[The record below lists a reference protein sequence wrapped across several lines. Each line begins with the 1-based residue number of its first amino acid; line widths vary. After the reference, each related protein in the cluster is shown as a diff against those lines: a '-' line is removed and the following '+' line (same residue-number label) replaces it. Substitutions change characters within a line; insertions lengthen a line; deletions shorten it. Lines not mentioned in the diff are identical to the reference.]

1 MREGHACLVRR
12 QDYQPPAFW
21 IREVDL
27 TFDLDPAKTIV
38 TNRMHLERNA
48 AVEAQPLVLD
58 GESITV
64 LRVMADGQ
72 SVSFREE
79 GGRLVI
85 DELPADKTSFTLEI
99 RNTCAPAKN
108 TELSGLYVSG
118 DGFYTQ
124 CEAQGFRRIT
134 YFLDRPDVMA
144 TYRVTMRAD
153 KKRYP
158 VLLANGNLVEQAD
171 LDGGRHVAV
180 WRDPHPKPSYL
191 FAMVA
196 ADLVAR
202 EQRIRT
208 RAGTDHLLQVWV
220 RRGDLD
226 RTGHAMASLMAAVAW
241 DEARFR
247 LPLDLERFMIV
258 AVDDFNMGAM
268 ENKGLNIFNSRY
280 VLASPASATDADYAD
295 IESIVGHEYFHN
307 WTGNRVTCRDWF
319 QLSLKEGLT
328 VFRDQQ
334 FSMDMAAAASKVP
347 ASARAVRRIEDVRRL
362 RTLQF
367 PEDAGPMSHPVRP
380 DQYLAIDNFYTA
392 TVYEK
397 GAEVVRM
404 MHTLVGDE
412 GFARGMALYFQR
424 HDGQAVTCD
433 DFAQAIADANPAS
446 ALATR
451 LDAFKRWY
459 AQSGTPR
466 VIARGRYDAP
476 SRSYILGLEQQCA
489 ATPGQPEKL
498 PFVIPVAMGLMD
510 RAGRML
516 PLHMEGDDQAPTQRL
531 LVLDAHR
538 GFYTFTGIDSE
549 PVPSLLQ
556 GFSAPVALVDNLGE
570 AELLVQLQHDGDAFN
585 RWEASQRLA
594 AMHLRA
600 AREGARDLLDEP
612 YVEALRRVIRDPS
625 LDAAFK
631 ALVLTLPSE
640 AWTAEA
646 SAEADPHAIHAA
658 HEHLR
663 AELAARLHDDWAE
676 VVDRARAPGG
686 YEPTPEQAG
695 RRALVNLALDFL
707 ALHAVRTGDTVR
719 QGRVYQRF
727 KDAGNMTDRLG
738 ALEALLN
745 ARSDLATQ
753 ALERFH
759 DMALG
764 DALTLDK
771 WFDVQ
776 ARASE
781 SVGDH
786 GVVFHRLEGLLK
798 HPRFTLHNPNR
809 LRALLVNWMLRNPA
823 AFHRAD
829 ARGYVVWADQVVAVD
844 AINPVM
850 ASRLARAMD
859 RWRHLVEPYR
869 SGAREAIARV
879 AARHDLSPDV
889 REIVEKALEGG

>member
-1 MREGHACLVRR
+1 MREGTATLVQRH
-12 QDYQPPAFW
+12 DYRPPAFW
-21 IREVDL
+21 IRDVDL
-27 TFDLDPAKTIV
+27 TVDLDPAKTIV
-38 TNRMHLERNA
+38 TNRMRVERNVG
-48 AVEAQPLVLD
+48 VERQPLVLD
-58 GESITV
+58 GDSITV

-79 GGRLVI
+79 GGKLVI
-85 DELPADKTSFTLEI
+85 DELPLDEGVFTLEI

-108 TELSGLYVSG
+108 TELSGLYVSA

-153 KKRYP
+153 KKKYP

-171 LDGGRHVAV
+171 LDGGRHVAT
-180 WRDPHPKPSYL
+180 WHDPHPKPSYL

-241 DEARFR
+241 DEARFQ

-280 VLASPASATDADYAD
+280 VLASPASATDTDYAD

-334 FSMDMAAAASKVP
+334 FSMDMAAATSSAP
-347 ASARAVRRIEDVRRL
+347 QSARAVRRIEDVRRL

-367 PEDAGPMSHPVRP
+367 PEDAGPMAHPVRP
-380 DQYLAIDNFYTA
+380 DEYLAIDNFYTA

-412 GFARGMALYFQR
+412 GFARGMSLYFQR

-433 DFAQAIADANPAS
+433 DFAQAIADANPGS
-446 ALATR
+446 ALTTR

-476 SRSYILGLEQQCA
+476 SRSYILGLEQKCA
-489 ATPGQPEKL
+489 ASPGQPDKQ

-510 RAGRML
+510 RTGRML
-516 PLHMEGDDQAPTQRL
+516 PLRMESDDHAPLQRL
-531 LVLDAHR
+531 LVLDEHR
-538 GFYTFTGIDSE
+538 AFYTFTNVDTE

-556 GFSAPVALVDNLGE
+556 GFSAPVALIDNLGE
-570 AELLVQLQHDGDAFN
+570 PELLVQLQHDADAFN

-600 AREGARDLLDEP
+600 AHDGTASLLDDA
-612 YVEALRRVIRDPS
+612 YVDALRRVIRDPK

-646 SAEADPHAIHAA
+646 SSEADPQRIHAA
-658 HEHLR
+658 HERLR
-663 AELAARLHDDWAE
+663 AELADRLHDDWAAIADHTE
-676 VVDRARAPGG
+676 CGGG

-695 RRALVNLALDFL
+695 RRALINLALDFL
-707 ALHAVRTGDTVR
+707 ALHAVRHGDTVR
-719 QGRVYQRF
+719 QGRIYQRF

-745 ARSDLATQ
+745 ARSELATQ

-759 DMALG
+759 ETAG
-764 DALTLDK
+764 HDALMLDK

-786 GVVFHRLEGLLK
+786 GRVFHRLKSLLQ
-798 HPRFTLHNPNR
+798 HPQFTLANPNR
-809 LRALLVNWMLRNPA
+809 MRALLVNWMLRNPA

-829 ARGYVVWADQVVAVD
+829 AAGYVAWAAQVTAVD

-850 ASRLARAMD
+850 AARLARAMD
-859 RWRHLVEPYR
+859 RWRHLAEPYR
-869 SGAREAIARV
+869 SGAREALARV
-879 AARHDLSPDV
+879 WARDDLSPDV
-889 REIVEKALEGG
+889 REIVGKALEAA

>member
-1 MREGHACLVRR
+1 MREGTATVVHRL
-12 QDYQPPAFW
+12 DYQPPAYW
-21 IREVDL
+21 IREVEL
-27 TFDLDPAKTIV
+27 AFDLEPAKTIV
-38 TNRMHLERNA
+38 TNRMRVERNA
-48 AVEAQPLVLD
+48 AVAVQPLVLD
-58 GESITV
+58 GEGITV

-72 SVSFREE
+72 SVSFRED
-79 GGRLVI
+79 GGKLVI
-85 DELPADKTSFTLEI
+85 DGLPQDKSTFLLEI

-124 CEAQGFRRIT
+124 CEAQGFRRISW
-134 YFLDRPDVMA
+134 FLDRPDVMA
-144 TYRVTMRAD
+144 VYTVTMRAD
-153 KKRYP
+153 KKKYP
-158 VLLANGNLVEQAD
+158 VLLANGNLVEQGD
-171 LDGGRHVAV
+171 LDGGRHFAV

-226 RTGHAMASLMAAVAW
+226 RTGHAMTSLMAAVAW
-241 DEARFR
+241 DEARFK

-280 VLASPASATDADYAD
+280 VLASPASATDTDYAD

-334 FSMDMAAAASKVP
+334 FSMDMAAAASATP
-347 ASARAVRRIEDVRRL
+347 ESARAVRRIEDVRRL

-367 PEDAGPMSHPVRP
+367 PEDAGPMAHPVRP
-380 DQYLAIDNFYTA
+380 DAYMAIDNFYTA

-412 GFARGMALYFQR
+412 GFARGMSLYFER

-433 DFAQAIADANPAS
+433 DFVQAIADANPGS
-446 ALATR
+446 ALTTR

-459 AQSGTPR
+459 SQSGTPR

-476 SRSYILGLEQQCA
+476 SRSYMLGLEQQCA
-489 ATPGQPEKL
+489 PTPGQADKQ
-498 PFVIPVAMGLMD
+498 PFVIPVTIGLLD
-510 RAGRML
+510 REGRRL
-516 PLHMEGDDQAPTQRL
+516 ELRTENDHDAPLQRL
-531 LVLDAHR
+531 LVLDEHR
-538 GFYTFTGIDSE
+538 AFFTFTNVDSE

-556 GFSAPVALVDNLGE
+556 GFSAPVGLVDNLGE
-570 AELLVQLQHDGDAFN
+570 PDLLVQLQHDGDAFN

-594 AMHLRA
+594 ATQLRA
-600 AREGARDLLDEP
+600 AHDGATSRVDGAYAD
-612 YVEALRRVIRDPS
+612 ALRRVIRDPS
-625 LDAAFK
+625 LDAALK

-640 AWTAEA
+640 SWTAE
-646 SAEADPHAIHAA
+646 SAAQADPQRIHAA
-658 HEHLR
+658 HVRLR
-663 AELAARLHDDWAE
+663 GELAAQLHDDWVSIVE
-676 VVDRARAPGG
+676 RAGATPG
-686 YEPTPEQAG
+686 YKPTPEQAG

-707 ALHAVRTGDTVR
+707 ALHAVRTGDGVW
-719 QGRVYQRF
+719 QGRIYQRF
-727 KDAGNMTDRLG
+727 KDAGNLTDRLG

-745 ARSDLATQ
+745 AHSDLATP

-759 DMALG
+759 ASAASD
-764 DALTLDK
+764 TLMIDK
-771 WFDVQ
+771 WFQVQ
-776 ARASE
+776 ACASE

-786 GVVFHRLEGLLK
+786 GRVFQRLRSLLS
-798 HPRFTLHNPNR
+798 HPQFTHNPNR
-809 LRALLVNWMLRNPA
+809 LRALLSNWMLRNPA

-829 ARGYVVWADQVVAVD
+829 AGGYVVWADQVVAVD
-844 AINPVM
+844 AINPMM
-850 ASRLARAMD
+850 AARLARAMD
-859 RWRHLVEPYR
+859 RWSHLAEPYR
-869 SGAREAIARV
+869 SGAREAVARV
-879 AARHDLSPDV
+879 AARNDLSPDV
-889 REIVEKALEGG
+889 REIVAKALEAA